1 MALSKKSLFT
11 NSTGALLLS
20 LLITVNF
27 RRRVHFALR
36 RIKLKP
42 PIARLPEI
50 VLDFI
55 NRPNGEKDCIYEAR
69 VK

>member
-1 MALSKKSLFT
+1 MLFT
-11 NSTGALLLS
+11 NSTSALLFT
-20 LLITVNF
+20 LLITINF
-27 RRRVHFALR
+27 GRHVHFALR

-55 NRPNGEKDCIYEAR
+55 NRPSGETDNIYEAN